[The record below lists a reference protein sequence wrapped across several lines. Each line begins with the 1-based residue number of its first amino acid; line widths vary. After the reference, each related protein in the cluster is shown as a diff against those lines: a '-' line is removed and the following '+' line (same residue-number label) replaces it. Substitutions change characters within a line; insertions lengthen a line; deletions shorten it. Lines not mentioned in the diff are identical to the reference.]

1 VIPRLEEVGQVAVL
15 PGQASLCIVGSGL
28 REWAGF
34 AGRVFGAL
42 TGLKTSLIAYGA
54 SGLNMTV
61 VVERRSLEE
70 ALLRLHV
77 EFFGSAA
84 IGGEFDVPFN

>member
-1 VIPRLEEVGQVAVL
+1 
-15 PGQASLCIVGSGL
+15 
-28 REWAGF
+28 
-34 AGRVFGAL
+34 
-42 TGLKTSLIAYGA
+42 
-54 SGLNMTV
+54 MTV